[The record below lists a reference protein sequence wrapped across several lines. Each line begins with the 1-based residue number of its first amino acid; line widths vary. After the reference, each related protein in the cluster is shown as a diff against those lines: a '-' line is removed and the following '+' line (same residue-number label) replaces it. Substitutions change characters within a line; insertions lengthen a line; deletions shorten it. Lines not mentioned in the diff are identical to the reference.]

1 MTFASPV
8 PAASRIATFTDPDL
22 YRQAV
27 RAVDAD
33 VVVVGSGDFRG
44 ALTKVDFER
53 LWIQRGHETLPRIA
67 WLKHNPAR
75 APIFFLTRAG
85 HGSVSDSGRDVL
97 PGAIVFHKL
106 GATYH
111 SRSGGEM
118 HWGAM
123 SLTPEDLAAVG
134 RAVVG
139 RELTVPS
146 VTCHSRPDPGLMSRL
161 IALHDSAGQLART
174 RPDMFAHPEVARALE
189 QMLLHAMVRCLAD
202 GAPVETSRGNRRHAA
217 TLARLEDVLVEKC
230 DRPLYLAEI
239 CTAIGVSERSLRMCC
254 QEHLGMGPIHYL
266 WLRRMTLAHR
276 ALLRAAP
283 ASTTVTEV
291 ATGYGFWELGRF
303 AGAYRKLFGEAPSA
317 TLAKAPQ
324 ARRTSVRDPFALFD

>member
-1 MTFASPV
+1 MTFVSSI
-8 PAASRIATFTDPDL
+8 PAASRLATFNDPDL

-33 VVVVGSGDFRG
+33 VVLVGSGVFRG
-44 ALTKVDFER
+44 ELTKVDFER

-85 HGSVSDSGRDVL
+85 RGSMNDSGRDVT
-97 PGAIVFHKL
+97 PGEIVFHSL

-111 SRSGGEM
+111 SRTGGET

-123 SLTPEDLAAVG
+123 SLSPDDLAAVG
-134 RAVVG
+134 HAVIG
-139 RELTVPS
+139 RELTVPA
-146 VTCHSRPDPGLMSRL
+146 VTCRRRPDPGLMARL
-161 IALHDSAGQLART
+161 VGLHDSAGQLART
-174 RPDMFAHPEVARALE
+174 QPEIFAHPEVARALE

-217 TLARLEDVLVEKC
+217 TLARLEDELVENC

-283 ASTTVTEV
+283 GSTTVTEV
-291 ATGYGFWELGRF
+291 ATGHGFWELGRF
-303 AGAYRKLFGEAPSA
+303 AGAYRKLFGEQPSA
-317 TLAKAPQ
+317 TLAKSPQ
-324 ARRTSVRDPFALFD
+324 ARRAPVRDPFALFE

>member
-1 MTFASPV
+1 MTFASSV
-8 PAASRIATFTDPDL
+8 PAASRIATFNDPDL

-44 ALTKVDFER
+44 ELTKVDFER

-85 HGSVSDSGRDVL
+85 QGSMSDSGRDVS
-97 PGAIVFHKL
+97 PGDIVFHSL

-111 SRSGGEM
+111 SRTGGET

-123 SLTPEDLAAVG
+123 SLTPDDLAAVG

-146 VTCHSRPDPGLMSRL
+146 VTSHWRADPALMSRL
-161 IALHDSAGQLART
+161 VDLHDSAGQLARKW
-174 RPDMFAHPEVARALE
+174 PDIFAHPEVARALE

-202 GAPVETSRGNRRHAA
+202 GAPVETSREAAAMPRPWRGWKTSWSRIAIDPSIWRRS
-217 TLARLEDVLVEKC
+217 AR
-230 DRPLYLAEI
+230 RS
-239 CTAIGVSERSLRMCC
+239 VSPS
-254 QEHLGMGPIHYL
+254 
-266 WLRRMTLAHR
+266 
-276 ALLRAAP
+276 
-283 ASTTVTEV
+283 
-291 ATGYGFWELGRF
+291 GRF
-303 AGAYRKLFGEAPSA
+303 GCAARSIWAWAPSTISGCDA
-317 TLAKAPQ
+317 
-324 ARRTSVRDPFALFD
+324 